1 MRIKT
6 AAKIN
11 LALDVS
17 GKLENGYHTI
27 KSVFQTVGIYD
38 EVSVELTAENDE
50 IIVNCV
56 QPEQLFQADSVPCGE
71 KNIAFKAAKLFL
83 ESQGIKSGCRID
95 IKKIHSLSGGN
106 GRRKFGC
113 GGSFVLP

>member
-56 QPEQLFQADSVPCGE
+56 QPEQLSQADCVPCGE
-71 KNIAFKAAKLFL
+71 KILHSRLRNFFL
-83 ESQGIKSGCRID
+83 NLR
-95 IKKIHSLSGGN
+95 
-106 GRRKFGC
+106 
-113 GGSFVLP
+113 V